1 MGTPFSRSNPRTSF
15 LAFCT
20 LSILGIPIYLFAPYN
35 YSAAR
40 HAHVVPP
47 NAQTVLDTCHQ
58 LTLAPYRPTSES
70 RLISERFEPGS
81 VHPVL
86 LQNATIWTGVKDP
99 DGRVQVTK
107 GDLLLVNG
115 VIQGVFGNGLGML
128 ELARRGYNNEGI
140 ETRNVLGAWITPAIF
155 DLHSHVGDS
164 SIPAFKG
171 SNDDNSFKSPLLPFL
186 RSLDAINTHDEAL
199 KLFRAGGVATSL
211 VLPGSG
217 DNIGGQGFVVK
228 LGKAAVGKGPSAM
241 VLEPPSGLFV
251 PQNQSER
258 DDGPRWRHI
267 KHACGENPSME
278 YSQTRMDSIWN
289 FRQAYNRAHEV
300 LNKQDEYCASA
311 QAGRWSDIQGKD
323 FPEDLEYESLVDVLR
338 GRTKVHVHCY
348 EAVDLDGIV
357 RLSNEFKF
365 LIAAFHHAHEAYL
378 VPDLLKQAYGK
389 PPALALFSNF
399 ARYKREA
406 YRASPYA
413 PKILNENGLRII
425 MKEST
430 MSIFTLM
437 ILTEVRLQS
446 DGPPALNARYLF
458 YEAAQA
464 HYYGLPEDEAIASLT
479 TMPAEVAGY
488 SHRLG
493 FIKQG
498 YDAVED
504 IIIWDS
510 HPLSLGATP
519 QQVYIDGSPQL
530 DKPFVL
536 SKPHWA
542 QTSPHTP
549 SWDKEPNQT
558 KEADGLPDLLGSQ
571 NPDTVV
577 FTNVASFVRDGQ
589 QMLGQHEQGTVVA
602 SRGHIICAGACASY
616 VTPEAKIVNLH
627 GGSIIPG
634 LIASGASI
642 GLAEIDQ
649 EPSTNDGDPL
659 GPLENNIPTIAG
671 GDQFLARGVDGL
683 SFAGRN
689 ALLSHRGGVTTII
702 EAPFSYNGFIQGV
715 SVAFRSGAG
724 HKLERGAVP
733 YREVALHIRLV
744 RGQGES
750 GISTRIA
757 TLRRLLLDAKEGS
770 VYASVIRVRFF
781 PGRSFQYLRAL
792 QGELPLVVLVENADI
807 MATLLDLK
815 KELEGASN
823 STLHLVFAGATES
836 HLIAHE
842 LAKANVG
849 VILAPLR
856 PMPQFWD
863 QIRYVPGPPLSQHTA
878 LQILQRAGVIVGLGT
893 SSVVVTQAWDVPN
906 TRFNLGWAIADSNGT
921 LNNYEALAL
930 ATRNLKRLPDLDTD
944 FVAYR
949 GGDAF
954 SYSSKPVAVL
964 SAERGQNDLFE

>member
-1 MGTPFSRSNPRTSF
+1 MGTLFPKSNTRTRF
-15 LAFCT
+15 VAFCT
-20 LSILGIPIYLFAPYN
+20 LSILGVPIYLLAPYSH
-35 YSAAR
+35 SAT
-40 HAHVVPP
+40 HHTHVVPQ
-47 NAQTVLDTCHQ
+47 NAQTILDTCAR
-58 LTLAPYRPTSES
+58 LTLAPYRLTSES

-81 VHPVL
+81 AHPVL
-86 LQNATIWTGVKDP
+86 LQNATIWTGVKDL

-115 VIQGVFGNGLGML
+115 IIQGVFGNGSGMR

-140 ETRNVLGAWITPAIF
+140 EMKNVLGAWITPAIF

-186 RSLDAINTHDEAL
+186 RSLDAVNTHDEAL

-228 LGKAAVGKGPSAM
+228 LGKDAVRKGPSAM
-241 VLEPPSGLFV
+241 VLEPPSGLFI
-251 PQNQSER
+251 PQNRSER

-289 FRQAYNRAHEV
+289 FRQAYNRAREV
-300 LNKQDEYCASA
+300 LNKEGEYCASA
-311 QAGRWSDIQGKD
+311 QAGRWSEIQGKD

-348 EAVDLDGIV
+348 EVVDLDGIV

-365 LIAAFHHAHEAYL
+365 PIAAFHHAHEAYL

-389 PPALALFSNF
+389 PPALAIFSNF

-413 PKILNENGLRII
+413 PKILNENGLR
-425 MKEST
+425 
-430 MSIFTLM
+430 
-437 ILTEVRLQS
+437 S

-498 YDAVED
+498 YDAGTWVLAPHSASMAKPDED

-530 DKPFVL
+530 DEPFVL

-549 SWDKEPNQT
+549 SWDKEANQT
-558 KEADGLPDLLGSQ
+558 KEADGLPDLLDSQ
-571 NPDTVV
+571 NPDSIV

-589 QMLGQHEQGTVVA
+589 QMLKQYEQGTVVA
-602 SRGHIICAGACASY
+602 SRGHIICTGACNSY
-616 VTPEAKIVNLH
+616 VTPEAKIVDLH

-634 LIASGASI
+634 LIASGASL
-642 GLAEIDQ
+642 GLVEIDQ

-659 GPLENNIPTIAG
+659 DPLENNIPTIAG
-671 GDQFLARGVDGL
+671 GDQLLARAVDGL

-689 ALLSHRGGVTTII
+689 ALLSYRGGVTTII

-715 SVAFRSGAG
+715 SVAFRSGAI
-724 HKLERGAVP
+724 HKLEPGAVP
-733 YREVALHIRLV
+733 YREVALHVRLV

-757 TLRRLLLDAKEGS
+757 TLRRLLLDAEKGS
-770 VYASVIRVRFF
+770 VYARVIK
-781 PGRSFQYLRAL
+781 
-792 QGELPLVVLVENADI
+792 GELPLVVLVENADI

-815 KELEGASN
+815 KELEGTSN

-856 PMPQFWD
+856 PMPHFWD

-878 LQILQRAGVIVGLGT
+878 LQILQRAGVIVGLGI
-893 SSVVVTQAWDVPN
+893 SPVVVTQAWDVPN

-921 LNNYEALAL
+921 LNNYGALAL
-930 ATRNLKRLPDLDTD
+930 ATRNLKRLYRLPDLDTD

-954 SYSSKPVAVL
+954 SYSSKPVAVV